1 MIQLITGFLGAGAN
15 TLQAIQS
22 QKQMKIAAQAR
33 AQAIEQLKG
42 IKEFN
47 PYKAV
52 QVPTL
57 GFNLAQQSKAQA
69 MQQGVNALQGA
80 GAEGAG
86 NVASLV
92 QAGFQQDLDLAA
104 QAQDAQ
110 FKRDAM
116 QAEAE
121 SGIQSRKAERDFS
134 LGAYELS
141 NAQAMKDA
149 AQQNRNKAIAG
160 IFGTLGAGALGAY
173 KDSKFYK
180 KTNEDLS
187 GEDKDATEQFS

>member
-1 MIQLITGFLGAGAN
+1 MIPVQLITGFLGAGAN

-22 QKQMKIAAQAR
+22 QKQMKFAAQAR
-33 AQAIEQLKG
+33 DQAIAQLKG

-47 PYKAV
+47 AFKAT

-57 GFNLAQQSKAQA
+57 GFNLAQQSKAQG

-80 GAEGAG
+80 GAEGVIGGVGNLLQAG
-86 NVASLV
+86 N
-92 QAGFQQDLDLAA
+92 QQDLQLAA
-104 QAQDAQ
+104 GLGELEYQRNRDEAAAQQ
-110 FKRDAM
+110 TINKN
-116 QAEAE
+116 EAD
-121 SGIQSRKAERDFS
+121 RKFE

-141 NAQAMKDA
+141 NAQAMQNA

-160 IFGTLGAGALGAY
+160 IFGSLGAGALGAY

-180 KTNEDLS
+180 PQNTDENSSDQL
-187 GEDKDATEQFS
+187 T

>member
-69 MQQGVNALQGA
+69 MQQGVNALKGA
-80 GAEGAG
+80 GAAGVIGGAS
-86 NVASLV
+86 NLV
-92 QAGFQQDLDLAA
+92 QAGFQQDLNLASGLGELEY
-104 QAQDAQ
+104 QRN
-110 FKRDAM
+110 RDE
-116 QAEAE
+116 AEAQQAINKNE
-121 SGIQSRKAERDFS
+121 ADRKFE

-141 NAQAMKDA
+141 NAQAMKDS

-160 IFGTLGAGALGAY
+160 IFGSLGAGALGAY

-180 KTNEDLS
+180 PQNTDNNSSDQI
-187 GEDKDATEQFS
+187 A

>member
-1 MIQLITGFLGAGAN
+1 MIPVQLITGFLGAGAN

-22 QKQMKIAAQAR
+22 QKQMKFAAQAR

-47 PYKAV
+47 AFKAT

-80 GAEGAG
+80 GAEGVIGGVGNLLQAG
-86 NVASLV
+86 N
-92 QAGFQQDLDLAA
+92 QQDLQLASGLGELEYERNRDEAAA
-104 QAQDAQ
+104 Q
-110 FKRDAM
+110 
-116 QAEAE
+116 QAINKNEAD
-121 SGIQSRKAERDFS
+121 RKFE

-160 IFGTLGAGALGAY
+160 IFGSLGAGALGAY

-180 KTNEDLS
+180 PQNTDNN
-187 GEDKDATEQFS
+187 

>member
-15 TLQAIQS
+15 ALQAIQS
-22 QKQMKIAAQAR
+22 QKQMKFAAQAR
-33 AQAIEQLKG
+33 SQAIEQLKG

-80 GAEGAG
+80 GAAGVIGGAS
-86 NVASLV
+86 NLV
-92 QAGFQQDLDLAA
+92 QAGFQQDLNLASGLGELEY
-104 QAQDAQ
+104 QRN
-110 FKRDAM
+110 RDE
-116 QAEAE
+116 AEAQQAINKNE
-121 SGIQSRKAERDFS
+121 ADRKFE

-141 NAQAMKDA
+141 DAQDMKYS

-160 IFGTLGAGALGAY
+160 IFGSLGAGALGAY

-180 KTNEDLS
+180 PQNTDNNSSDQI
-187 GEDKDATEQFS
+187 A